1 MPANTDE
8 ISRVKEFLDALT
20 ELSRR
25 TGVVVWGCNCHDSP
39 ALLVD
44 AEEFRGPWDADGW
57 YVVDYNPDVE
67 PDSPWSRRFGE
78 VRWRPRAD
86 DAANEAGSAPRT
98 RGGAVATAA
107 RGRPDGQWVTEFPFR
122 SNHRTGP
129 DQMMNDDTDRARAP
143 LEPKTAGN
151 VAAVAAEHREH
162 TMAIY
167 YDTNA
172 RAMGLADLKLSQR
185 WTDVSHAALSLR
197 DALERVQDHLHSPA
211 RGG

>member
-8 ISRVKEFLDALT
+8 IARVQEFLDALT

-86 DAANEAGSAPRT
+86 DAANEADLR
-98 RGGAVATAA
+98 
-107 RGRPDGQWVTEFPFR
+107 
-122 SNHRTGP
+122 
-129 DQMMNDDTDRARAP
+129 
-143 LEPKTAGN
+143 L
-151 VAAVAAEHREH
+151 
-162 TMAIY
+162 
-167 YDTNA
+167 
-172 RAMGLADLKLSQR
+172 GLAEAPSLLPP
-185 WTDVSHAALSLR
+185 AA
-197 DALERVQDHLHSPA
+197 DPTAN
-211 RGG
+211 G